1 MKKAASTF
9 FLTFFFLAGC
19 MEQQVTKKDVELFNN
34 VGDSLGSVTISEKS
48 DGVQLE
54 FALKGL
60 PPGEHAIH
68 IHEKGSCDAP
78 DFKSAGNH
86 FNPEGKEHGLLH
98 PEGAHAGDL
107 PNLIVAEDGKF
118 NGTLMAPGVTMKEGK
133 NSLLQSQGTS
143 LVIHKGKDDGMTQ
156 PAGNS
161 GERIAC
167 GVVSENKEK
176 KKEDGETGGKE
187 GQNDPGKAEE

>member
-1 MKKAASTF
+1 MKKAASIF

-19 MEQQVTKKDVELFNN
+19 MEQQITKKDVELFNTA
-34 VGDSLGSVTISEKS
+34 GDSLGTVTMSEKA
-48 DGVQLE
+48 DGVELE
-54 FALKGL
+54 LALEGL

-78 DFKSAGNH
+78 EFKSAGNH

-107 PNLIVAEDGKF
+107 PNLIVKEDGKF
-118 NGTLMAPGVTMKEGK
+118 SGTFMAPGVTMKEGK

-143 LVIHKGKDDGMTQ
+143 LVVHKGKDDGMTQ
-156 PAGNS
+156 PAGNA

-167 GVVSENKEK
+167 GVISENKEK
-176 KKEDGETGGKE
+176 KKEAEETGAKEGKNESGKE
-187 GQNDPGKAEE
+187 KE

>member
-9 FLTFFFLAGC
+9 FLTVVFLAGC
-19 MEQQVTKKDVELFNN
+19 MEQQTTKKDVELFNT
-34 VGDSLGSVTISEKS
+34 VGDSLGSVTMSEKA

-54 FALKGL
+54 FALEGL

-78 DFKSAGNH
+78 EFKSAGNH

-107 PNLIVAEDGKF
+107 PNLIVKEDGKF

-143 LVIHKGKDDGMTQ
+143 LVVHKGKDDGMTQ
-156 PAGNS
+156 PAGNA

-167 GVVSENKEK
+167 GTISENKEK
-176 KKEDGETGGKE
+176 KKETEETGGKE
-187 GQNDPGKAEE
+187 EQNEPGKEKE

>member
-1 MKKAASTF
+1 
-9 FLTFFFLAGC
+9 
-19 MEQQVTKKDVELFNN
+19 MEQQITKKDVELFNAA
-34 VGDSLGSVTISEKS
+34 GDSLGTITVSEKT
-48 DGVQLE
+48 DGVELE
-54 FALKGL
+54 FALEGL

-86 FNPEGKEHGLLH
+86 FNPEEKEHGLLH

-107 PNLIVAEDGKF
+107 PNLIVKEDGKF
-118 NGTLMAPGVTMKEGK
+118 NGTFMASGVTMKEGK

-143 LVIHKGKDDGMTQ
+143 FVVHKGKDDGMTQ
-156 PAGNS
+156 PAGNA

-167 GVVSENKEK
+167 GVISENKEK
-176 KKEDGETGGKE
+176 KKELESPEKPDAKEEENEPGKE
-187 GQNDPGKAEE
+187 KE